1 MTCVPFLIFAFMLFS
16 TLNYSDIELKS
27 KQVHVASIADFSRQ
41 NIYIYINKRKWN
53 LTDTEF
59 KKDIRPNLKSFIS

>member
-1 MTCVPFLIFAFMLFS
+1 MRAISDICIYVVKCL
-16 TLNYSDIELKS
+16 TLNYSDIELES

-53 LTDTEF
+53 LTDTKF